1 MNNEGYDPSN
11 FEDWK
16 PTASLWSMQGE
27 DNVLRLLYVLGQ
39 GREDRAVVVTGIT
52 TVDEYT
58 SCIFNNQQTV
68 ALTD

>member
-1 MNNEGYDPSN
+1 
-11 FEDWK
+11 
-16 PTASLWSMQGE
+16 MQGE

-58 SCIFNNQQTV
+58 SCIFNNQQAV

>member
-1 MNNEGYDPSN
+1 MSI
-11 FEDWK
+11 
-16 PTASLWSMQGE
+16 QGE

-39 GREDRAVVVTGIT
+39 GREDRAGFT

-58 SCIFNNQQTV
+58 SCIFSNQQTV